1 MTPTE
6 DTITMIVVSS
16 SDARVEVRADA
27 ARRTARF
34 DEMAAAMRDCS
45 GVGGFDARPMS

>member
-1 MTPTE
+1 
-6 DTITMIVVSS
+6 MIVVSS
-16 SDARVEVRADA
+16 SGTGVEVRADA

-45 GVGGFDARPMS
+45 RVEGFAARPMS